1 MRDGSCRSVVLLSA
15 RRAPGARRQPRV
27 RAAGMAWPRRH
38 GHGHRDGSDGGEM
51 KVREDKG
58 EDEICV
64 EKKVREDTAR

>member
-38 GHGHRDGSDGGEM
+38 EHGHRDGSDGGEM